1 MIKGF
6 LYMKDVISG
15 KYLIYYKGEFIDAS
29 QADCEGL
36 EKASVSDENHIL
48 DRLMGDNILN

>member
-1 MIKGF
+1 
-6 LYMKDVISG
+6 MKDVISG